1 MCKVKQLV
9 DDLTVLCTLHC
20 IAELLLYFAQCCLL
34 YFAQF
39 CLLYFEQRCLP
50 VLNGTACHFS
60 PHALP
65 VTSAAARAPEVAL
78 SAECGTY
85 LTGNP
90 NNVKKT

>member
-1 MCKVKQLV
+1 MCKIKKLV
-9 DDLTVLCTLHC
+9 GDLTVLCTLHC
-20 IAELLLYFAQCCLL
+20 IAELLLYFAQC
-34 YFAQF
+34 

>member
-9 DDLTVLCTLHC
+9 DDLTILCTLHC
-20 IAELLLYFAQCCLL
+20 IAKLLVVLCTVLFV
-34 YFAQF
+34 
-39 CLLYFEQRCLP
+39 YFEQRCLP